1 MMNLY
6 SPQLVSLSEATL
18 LRALMSENRR
28 PNLMAVCRDV
38 TVEAAVRHV
47 VTFCEPPYQL
57 TALPG
62 TLELPEVKKG
72 TLLLADV
79 AMMSIGQQMRL
90 FDWLP
95 NDAEQLQVVSISSV
109 PLRPLVEDGK
119 FLEALFYRLN
129 VIYLDAT
136 LRRATSKAAGESD
149 RQLREVGPIN
159 GVIRSKEQ
167 SFGGRLL
174 SMRTSMS
181 GGIAKSV

>member
-28 PNLMAVCRDV
+28 PNLMVVCRDV

-95 NDAEQLQVVSISSV
+95 NDAEQLQVVTISSV

-119 FLEALFYRLN
+119 FLEGRLYRLN

-136 LRRATSKAAGESD
+136 RRRATGKATSEPDRLIREAGPA
-149 RQLREVGPIN
+149 RGAF
-159 GVIRSKEQ
+159 RSKEQ
-167 SFGGRLL
+167 AFGARAL
-174 SMRTSMS
+174 S
-181 GGIAKSV
+181 I

>member
-1 MMNLY
+1 MMTLY

-28 PNLMAVCRDV
+28 PNLLVECRDV
-38 TVEAAVRHV
+38 SVEATVRHV
-47 VTFCEPPYQL
+47 VAYCEPPFHM

-62 TLELPEVKKG
+62 KLDLPELKKG

-79 AMMSIGQQMRL
+79 AMLSIGQQMRL

-95 NDAEQLQVVSISSV
+95 KDVENLQVVSISSV
-109 PLRPLVEDGK
+109 PLRKLVDEGK
-119 FLEALFYRLN
+119 FLEGLYYRLN

-136 LRRATSKAAGESD
+136 RRRAAGTSTGEAERLVREAGRPLNS
-149 RQLREVGPIN
+149 
-159 GVIRSKEQ
+159 VIRSKQQ

-174 SMRTSMS
+174 SI
-181 GGIAKSV
+181 GA

>member
-1 MMNLY
+1 MMTLH

-28 PNLMAVCRDV
+28 PNLLVVCNGV
-38 TVEAAVRHV
+38 SVEAAVRHIV
-47 VTFCEPPYQL
+47 AFCEPPYHL

-62 TLELPEVKKG
+62 KLDLPEVKKG

-95 NDAEQLQVVSISSV
+95 ADSENLQVVSISSV
-109 PLRPLVEDGK
+109 PLRPLVDDGK
-119 FLEALFYRLN
+119 FLEGLFYRLN

-136 LRRATSKAAGESD
+136 RRVAAGAGGGEAN
-149 RQLREVGPIN
+149 RVLRSVGPISGSYGSN
-159 GVIRSKEQ
+159 D
-167 SFGGRLL
+167 L
-174 SMRTSMS
+174 SSVAV
-181 GGIAKSV
+181 AKSL